1 MTLPCNFL
9 ITLTT
14 AVLVLGSATMPVNA
28 QSPRPQTRKYEPSL
42 ESLSRHPVPDWF
54 HDAKLGVLVTY
65 GLYSVPGYAP
75 PSGELGKVDFKTWF
89 QQNPYAEWY
98 ENSMKILGSPSWKY
112 HVANYGETFKYAD
125 FIPLFERESAKWKP
139 EEWAHLFK
147 EAGIRY
153 AVFTSKFADGYPLWP
168 TAVKHPKLPFNH
180 LAAGRDYVGDFTKA
194 MRAEG
199 LRTGLYYCGGMDW
212 VFMPEPVQTFMD
224 VFRYIPQ
231 SAEYGKMTDAHW
243 RELMELYLPDILWND
258 ISYPRTGDA
267 AGIMASFYN
276 QNPQGVVNNRFG
288 YPHADFNTPEYSKLE
303 KISLKKWETC
313 RGFGYSFGYN
323 RAETA
328 EHMLSPK
335 QVIALLADI
344 VSKNGNLLIG
354 IGPAADGSISAL
366 QTERLRA
373 LGRWLQVNGEAIYG
387 TRPWVSAEGKTAHG
401 GEVRFTS
408 KGDSVYAILLDPPQN
423 AKVTLEGLVAE
434 PGSTVTLLGRQGSLN
449 WSQRGTNL
457 EVALPGE
464 APSEAFALKISP
476 RPAKLLK
483 EPQIVSGEAWL
494 PADFLDQ

>member
-1 MTLPCNFL
+1 M
-9 ITLTT
+9 
-14 AVLVLGSATMPVNA
+14 AVNA
-28 QSPRPQTRKYEPSL
+28 QSRPPERRKYEASL
-42 ESLSRHPVPDWF
+42 VSLALHPVPDWF
-54 HDAKLGVLVTY
+54 DDAKLGVLVTY

-75 PSGELGKVDFKTWF
+75 PSGELGKVDFKVWF

-98 ENSMKILGSPSWKY
+98 ENSIKILGTPSWKY
-112 HVANYGETFKYAD
+112 HVAHYGENFKYAD
-125 FIPLFERESAKWKP
+125 FIPLFQKESAKWKP
-139 EEWAHLFK
+139 EDWARLFK

-168 TAVKHPKLPFNH
+168 TAVKHPKLPFDH

-199 LRTGLYYCGGMDW
+199 LQTGLYYCGGMDW

-231 SAEYGKMTDAHW
+231 SGEYAKMADAHW
-243 RELMELYLPDILWND
+243 RELMERYQPDILWND
-258 ISYPRTGDA
+258 ISYPQAGDA
-267 AGIMASFYN
+267 AGILASFYN
-276 QNPQGVVNNRFG
+276 QNPRGVVNNRFG
-288 YPHADFNTPEYSKLE
+288 YPHADFTTPEYSKLE

-313 RGFGYSFGYN
+313 RGFGYTFGYN

-335 QVIALLADI
+335 QVIALVADI

-354 IGPAADGSISAL
+354 IGPAADGTISAL
-366 QTERLRA
+366 QLERLHA

-387 TRPWVSAEGKTAHG
+387 TRPWVSAEGKVAPG
-401 GEVRFTS
+401 GAARFTC
-408 KGDSVYAILLDPPQN
+408 KGDSVYAILLDLPQS

-434 PGSTVTLLGRQGSLN
+434 PGSTVTLLGRQGSLK
-449 WSQRGTNL
+449 WSQSGTNL
-457 EVALPGE
+457 EVTLPGQVS
-464 APSEAFALKISP
+464 SEAFALKISP

-483 EPQIVSGEAWL
+483 ELQVAREGAWF
-494 PADFLDQ
+494 PVEIPDQ